1 MTRALTEDLAAGVS
15 SLVAARLGLAFPPNR
30 TRELEQGLSEAARES
45 GSRSVAAFA
54 ERLLAAPVGAAEL
67 RRLGRHLTIGETYFF
82 RDAELFRALETQAL
96 PRLIRE
102 RAGTTRRLRL
112 WSAGCSTGEEAYSL
126 AILLARLLPVQDG
139 WSVSIVGSDV
149 NPAAVRVAEAGVYGE
164 WSFRAT
170 PDWVRRRYFV
180 AVGRNEL
187 QVAPWLRER
196 VRFTVHNLA
205 EDPYPAGGPGAVD
218 LVLCRNVLMYFAPGQ
233 ARRVVQLFGSVLA
246 ADGWLVPSP
255 YEASP
260 ELFRGLERDRSVD
273 VPMYRLPGRAERA
286 RTSPAERARTA
297 LADRAGPGAA
307 ARPTPPRP
315 AAPDTEPPRSGTARR
330 PPRRAAPAE
339 ARRLPAAPRRAASGA
354 RRPAAPERPV
364 SGVPRTAPTADG
376 AALLRLAK
384 EEADRGSVD
393 RAADLCAAA
402 IASARGD
409 PRARYLLATVELER
423 GSPERAAR
431 ALSEAIYLDPDFVL
445 AHVALACLRS
455 AQGRRADARRSYA
468 AALALLHAR
477 PPHEEVEGSEGL
489 TVLDL
494 ITLVDVAMSELDG
507 RAPTARAAVGPA
519 G

>member
-126 AILLARLLPVQDG
+126 AILLARLLPVQEG
-139 WSVSIVGSDV
+139 WSISIVGSDV

-180 AVGRNEL
+180 AVGRNEV

-273 VPMYRLPGRAERA
+273 VPMYRLPGRAER
-286 RTSPAERARTA
+286 
-297 LADRAGPGAA
+297 
-307 ARPTPPRP
+307 PTPPRP

-330 PPRRAAPAE
+330 PPRRAAPAD

-384 EEADRGSVD
+384 EAADRGSVD

-455 AQGRRADARRSYA
+455 AEGRRADARRSYA